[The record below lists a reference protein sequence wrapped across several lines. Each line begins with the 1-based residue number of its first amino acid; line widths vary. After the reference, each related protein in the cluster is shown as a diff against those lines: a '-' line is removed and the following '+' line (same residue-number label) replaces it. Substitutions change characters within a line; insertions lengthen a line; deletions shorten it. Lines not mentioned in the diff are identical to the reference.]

1 MQSHFV
7 ADTNDFT
14 AVKKLIG
21 QMQDDKEYYLATGKH
36 AAIVRKKEGRFQY
49 LELQAPFEGNG
60 FKPMTSTVLKERFGC
75 QRSHTVYRQKVKSS
89 NLLIDSE
96 SLGEN
101 EEFQK
106 ILGFINTKKGQQN
119 KGDKG
124 YVK

>member
-1 MQSHFV
+1 MYGQ
-7 ADTNDFT
+7 
-14 AVKKLIG
+14 KL
-21 QMQDDKEYYLATGKH
+21 Q
-36 AAIVRKKEGRFQY
+36 V
-49 LELQAPFEGNG
+49 PN
-60 FKPMTSTVLKERFGC
+60 V
-75 QRSHTVYRQKVKSS
+75 
-89 NLLIDSE
+89 LIDSD

>member
-1 MQSHFV
+1 M
-7 ADTNDFT
+7 
-14 AVKKLIG
+14 
-21 QMQDDKEYYLATGKH
+21 
-36 AAIVRKKEGRFQY
+36 
-49 LELQAPFEGNG
+49 ELQAPFEGNG
-60 FKPMTSTVLKERFGC
+60 FKPITNAVLKERFGC
-75 QRSHTVYRQKVKSS
+75 QRSHSVYGQKLQVP
-89 NLLIDSE
+89 NVLIDSD